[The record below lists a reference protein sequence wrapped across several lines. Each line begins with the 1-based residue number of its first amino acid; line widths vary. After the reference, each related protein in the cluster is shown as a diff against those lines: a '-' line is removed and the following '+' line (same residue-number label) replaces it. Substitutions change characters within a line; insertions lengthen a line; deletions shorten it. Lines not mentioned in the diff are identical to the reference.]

1 MSNVSSFPRGP
12 QVGNRFG
19 TSNAASGL
27 KDMADQRNLNATIN
41 RIKTTKAAFDAVP
54 GEGERISGS
63 VHERGKAMATT
74 GAERAQE
81 LRKVMDKSV
90 GNVEQGT
97 SKAMSGQD
105 AQVQAHSQQVAPA
118 GGLVTPIETGKGI
131 NMDTK
136 S

>member
-1 MSNVSSFPRGP
+1 VE
-12 QVGNRFG
+12 NRFG
-19 TSNAASGL
+19 TSNAARGL

-54 GEGERISGS
+54 GEGERISGA
-63 VHERGKAMATT
+63 VREKGKAMATT

-97 SKAMSGQD
+97 AKAMSGQV
-105 AQVQAHSQQVAPA
+105 AQVQAHNQQIAPT
-118 GGLVTPIETGKGI
+118 GGLITPVETGKGT